1 MKKFNELRLKLI
13 EREETIN
20 HEIAELS
27 EDVKPGRLAVLMIRR
42 KELAT
47 ILTMMA
53 NKPLSKRHLKL
64 VDDLPKKTS

>member
-1 MKKFNELRLKLI
+1 MKKFNELRLRLI

-53 NKPLSKRHLKL
+53 NKPQPKRHLKL
-64 VDDLPKKTS
+64 VYSKEKTS

>member
-1 MKKFNELRLKLI
+1 MKKFNELRLRLI

-27 EDVKPGRLAVLMIRR
+27 EDIKPGRLAVLMVRR

-53 NKPLSKRHLKL
+53 DKPQPKRHLKL
-64 VDDLPKKTS
+64 VNSKDT